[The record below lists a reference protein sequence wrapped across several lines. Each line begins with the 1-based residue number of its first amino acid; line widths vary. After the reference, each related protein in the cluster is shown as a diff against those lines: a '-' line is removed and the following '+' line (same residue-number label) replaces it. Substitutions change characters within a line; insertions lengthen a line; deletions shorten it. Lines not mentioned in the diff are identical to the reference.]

1 MIRRPPRSTRTDTLF
16 PYTTLCRSLAAPA
29 SFEPDAPSSA
39 APHREAQDDDAAFL
53 RTPSRPGVP
62 APPPAAV
69 QLRYRRYP
77 PADRGAGASSALSS
91 SRATSPPAPADTPLP
106 SSTHR
111 PPPPS
116 APPTPASPTS
126 LIPPY
131 DH

>member
-16 PYTTLCRSLAAPA
+16 PYTTLFRSPA

-77 PADRGAGASSALSS
+77 PRSEEH
-91 SRATSPPAPADTPLP
+91 TSELQSLMRISYAVFCLKQKKK
-106 SSTHR
+106 TH
-111 PPPPS
+111 
-116 APPTPASPTS
+116 THIQTTK
-126 LIPPY
+126 
-131 DH
+131 